1 VTADG
6 GTAGRIHYE
15 RFNDIASAVDPAAR
29 GRRGVLVIQGQTAG
43 ANARGTVPV
52 GSAAAANRSGDQARA
67 WARVR
72 ANLRESAGQRLFDQ
86 WLKPMEL
93 LEEEDVRAVRLALP
107 SAFMTNWVRSHYAE
121 RLVMEFRAILPDV
134 AQVTVETRA
143 PVETPVAYSAP
154 DALRA
159 QDADVAVAAGVV
171 APPAAGVPRPALD
184 PRFTFD
190 RFVVDQSNRVAF
202 NAARAMAEPGA
213 PRFSPLFLHS
223 ATGLGKTHLM
233 HAVGHAFLEAAPG
246 SRVLCM
252 SAERFMFDF
261 VSAMRAK
268 DTHAFKARLRSA
280 DLLLIDDLQFI
291 AGKDATQEEFF
302 HTVNEVMAAGKRL
315 VISADRCPQGLD
327 GVEARIVGRMGAG
340 LVADI
345 KAPEVSL
352 RRAVL
357 DRKLADLTAPVP
369 GGMPAE
375 VLDLLANRVGSSIRE
390 LEGAFNRVVA
400 YAQLTGEAV
409 DVEFA
414 VQTLGDVLRGSQK
427 RVTIDEIQKLVS
439 QHFELKPLDLVSARR
454 ARAVARPRQIAM
466 YLAKRLTT
474 RSLPEI
480 GRKFGGRDHSTVIHA
495 VRKVEELRDQD
506 REIDGAVRVLMR
518 QLEG

>member
-1 VTADG
+1 MLKG
-6 GTAGRIHYE
+6 NE
-15 RFNDIASAVDPAAR
+15 RE
-29 GRRGVLVIQGQTAG
+29 
-43 ANARGTVPV
+43 
-52 GSAAAANRSGDQARA
+52 RA

-72 ANLRESAGQRLFDQ
+72 ASLRESAGLRLFEQ

-93 LEEEDVRAVRLALP
+93 VDDGDPETVRLALP
-107 SAFMTNWVRSHYAE
+107 TPFATNWVRNHYAD
-121 RLVMEFRAILPDV
+121 RLLLEFRAQLP
-134 AQVTVETRA
+134 QVRAVSIETRA
-143 PVETPVAYSAP
+143 STANVVTLLTPEPANSNTP
-154 DALRA
+154 DAASRGA
-159 QDADVAVAAGVV
+159 APQPAPAPQPDAAE
-171 APPAAGVPRPALD
+171 RPALD
-184 PRFTFD
+184 GRFTFD

-202 NAARAMAEPGA
+202 NAARALAEAGP

-223 ATGLGKTHLM
+223 STGLGKTHLM
-233 HAVGHAFLEAAPG
+233 HAIGHAFLEHSPAAT
-246 SRVLCM
+246 VLCM
-252 SAERFMFDF
+252 SAERFMFEF
-261 VSAMRAK
+261 VSAMRQR
-268 DTHAFKARLRSA
+268 DTYAFKTRLRGA

-315 VISADRCPQGLD
+315 VISADRHPQALD
-327 GVEARIVGRMGAG
+327 GVEPRLVGRLG
-340 LVADI
+340 LGLTADI
-345 KAPEVSL
+345 KAPEPAL

-357 DRKLADLTAPVP
+357 GRKLDDLPGAVVP
-369 GGMPAE
+369 DD
-375 VLDLLANRVGSSIRE
+375 VLDLLADRIGSSIRE

-400 YAQLTGEAV
+400 YAQLTGERV

-414 VQTLGDVLRGSQK
+414 TATLGDTLRGAQR

-495 VRKVEELRDQD
+495 VRKIEELRDQD
-506 REIDGAVRVLMR
+506 REIDGAVRVLLR
-518 QLEG
+518 QLEA